1 VNILTFSRKLG
12 FCDFGTLVVAAY
24 VRPHCQRHL
33 RRGGCQPV
41 VVIYLGILISGR
53 GSNMAA
59 ILSEIK
65 AGHIRNVKPCVV
77 ISNKPDAPGLKIA
90 REEFGV
96 STEVIP
102 AGGLKGWSYDQKV
115 VAMLKQYGVVP
126 ESGFV
131 CLAGF
136 MRIISPEFVK
146 AFQMRI
152 LNIHPALLPSFPG
165 LHAQK
170 QAIDYGVKVTGCT
183 VHFVD
188 EGTDTGPI
196 ILQSPV
202 PILDGDSEESL
213 SARILEQE
221 HLLYPQAIRL
231 IAEGKI
237 KINGRTTKLNS

>member
-1 VNILTFSRKLG
+1 
-12 FCDFGTLVVAAY
+12 
-24 VRPHCQRHL
+24 
-33 RRGGCQPV
+33 V
-41 VVIYLGILISGR
+41 VVINLGILISGR

-65 AGHIRNVKPCVV
+65 AGRIRNVKPCVV
-77 ISNKPDAPGLKIA
+77 ISNKPDAGGLQIA

-102 AGGLKGWSYDQKV
+102 AEGLKGWSYDQKV
-115 VAMLKQYGVVP
+115 VAVLKQYGVVP
-126 ESGFV
+126 ESGLV

-165 LHAQK
+165 LDAQK

-196 ILQSPV
+196 ILQTPV

-221 HLLYPQAIRL
+221 HLLYPRAIRL

-237 KINGRTTKLNS
+237 KINGRTTKLNC